1 MDNIISIKRMREI
14 RDPDVFI
21 NEVLNDP
28 ARLERLRQN
37 RERMAEQARK
47 EAERKVQ
54 EAKQKEEFN
63 FFLAK
68 ASIALAFIA
77 TVGGTLVA
85 LVF

>member
-1 MDNIISIKRMREI
+1 MAEIVSIKRMRQN

-28 ARLERLRQN
+28 ARLARLRQN

-47 EAERKVQ
+47 EAERKAE

-63 FFLAK
+63 SFVLKF
-68 ASIALAFIA
+68 
-77 TVGGTLVA
+77 TVGFSFFVAAAATYVA

>member
-1 MDNIISIKRMREI
+1 MAEIVSIKKLRENSN
-14 RDPDVFI
+14 PDVFI
-21 NEVLNDP
+21 ETVLNSP

-47 EAERKVQ
+47 EAERKTE
-54 EAKQKEEFN
+54 EAKRKEEFN

>member
-1 MDNIISIKRMREI
+1 MNNVISIKRMREI

-37 RERMAEQARK
+37 REKMAEQARK
-47 EAERKVQ
+47 KAERKAE
-54 EAKQKEEFN
+54 EAKRKEAFN
-63 FFLAK
+63 SFVLRFAIGFSF
-68 ASIALAFIA
+68 AVAAAA
-77 TVGGTLVA
+77 TYVA

>member
-1 MDNIISIKRMREI
+1 MAEIVSIKRMRQN

-28 ARLERLRQN
+28 ARLARLRQN

-47 EAERKVQ
+47 EAERKAE

-63 FFLAK
+63 AFVLKFAIGFSFFVA
-68 ASIALAFIA
+68 AAA
-77 TVGGTLVA
+77 TYVA

>member
-47 EAERKVQ
+47 EAERKAE
-54 EAKQKEEFN
+54 EAKQKEAFN
-63 FFLAK
+63 SFVLRFAVGFSF
-68 ASIALAFIA
+68 AVAAAA
-77 TVGGTLVA
+77 TYVA

>member
-1 MDNIISIKRMREI
+1 MDNIISIKRMRQN

-37 RERMAEQARK
+37 RERIAEQAKK
-47 EAERKVQ
+47 EAERKAE

>member
-1 MDNIISIKRMREI
+1 MDNIISIKRMRQA

-47 EAERKVQ
+47 EAERKAE
-54 EAKQKEEFN
+54 EAKRKEEFN

-68 ASIALAFIA
+68 TSIALAFIA

>member
-1 MDNIISIKRMREI
+1 MNNVISIKRMREI

-37 RERMAEQARK
+37 REKMAEQARK
-47 EAERKVQ
+47 EAERKAE
-54 EAKQKEEFN
+54 EAKRKEAFN
-63 FFLAK
+63 SFVLRFAIGFSFVV
-68 ASIALAFIA
+68 AAAA
-77 TVGGTLVA
+77 TYVA